1 MDAGRVIEALRGTLV
16 SDKQAESTKTL
27 DEMHKI
33 IGFTP
38 TLLNIVLEVGL
49 EVSVRQAAALYLKN
63 NVSTWWK
70 DPNKNKPLD
79 PLFFNIHEQD
89 RQAVRNAI
97 VGAVVAA
104 PLPLQAQ
111 LKIALS
117 KIISCD
123 YPSRFAEFP
132 GQLKHFLSSA
142 DHNQWHGA
150 LVCLYAFVK
159 VYEHER
165 NDESKNTAVPMREF
179 LPILQAA
186 LSNLINDKSEES
198 RILQVLILKIFYAY
212 TYCHFPLDVMSK
224 EAIGSWNDLLRA
236 VLSDFSTPTDDATH
250 PTWKSKK
257 WALRVLN
264 RLVSRY
270 GSPTIVIKKFRPF
283 AEWYLKAFSS
293 PVLSVLLGICEMYR
307 QKSFISKPVL
317 SQTLE
322 HFNLAL
328 SNSFSWKILRPHFS
342 LLVRE
347 VIFPLLAHSE
357 EDAEL
362 WETDPIEYIRFEAV
376 EWGRSADP
384 PSAAYDLLGEACLKR
399 RGVLNNIMPFCV
411 HILTSDSTPKEK
423 DAVLHMYG
431 AVAEIL
437 LHKEAY
443 KNQLEPFLLNHVIPT
458 LHAAEGYR
466 RARAYWLV
474 GKLADAT
481 FTDQNV
487 FAQLVEEIRKSIFSD
502 PELPVRALAA
512 LCLKDLLHTQEEA
525 KKILVPHLRE
535 LILQILE
542 LLRQTEFDDLNQV
555 IERLMT
561 SFEKELVP
569 IAVELT
575 QNMCAT
581 FMRLIQSVENGASEE
596 TNERGDEDLDDYR
609 AVVAT
614 SVLDNIEAMLRIA
627 EEHGDLVAQLEPIV
641 ALQIK
646 TIFDRELSIFYEEA
660 LSLLFSLTTT
670 KISPLMWQLF
680 DQLYIVFQKDSSDCF
695 SGNSTV
701 YSVVVCDELCTTVL
715 IFPLIFISLEMMPC
729 LHNYMTVDRSAF
741 IADPKH
747 VEVIAAV
754 CSQVVVAGILYC
766 PSDVL
771 AMMTEH
777 QWPGT
782 ATPILAEFLK
792 VWISDADVFLGLHD
806 RRVYVLGLCLLLSL
820 PAAQR
825 PSVVEAFGKDYI
837 PTLLVLF
844 NGLKRAYAAKAQNQ
858 AESDDEEEEESDEED
873 IEEKALGSDEDEVDE
888 EGASYLE
895 MLEGESDGSVD
906 DDDDEIDEETTLE
919 AFDTEMDKSD
929 CDMDEY
935 VTFYR
940 VMTELESGDP
950 NWYNQ
955 LVGHLTE
962 PQQKELKEVVNT
974 ALKCMQQKESKM
986 IEQAGGY
993 SFTPTIPSSFNFG
1006 ANPGNQ

>member
-224 EAIGSWNDLLRA
+224 E
-236 VLSDFSTPTDDATH
+236 
-250 PTWKSKK
+250 
-257 WALRVLN
+257 
-264 RLVSRY
+264 
-270 GSPTIVIKKFRPF
+270 
-283 AEWYLKAFSS
+283 
-293 PVLSVLLGICEMYR
+293 
-307 QKSFISKPVL
+307 
-317 SQTLE
+317 
-322 HFNLAL
+322 
-328 SNSFSWKILRPHFS
+328 
-342 LLVRE
+342 
-347 VIFPLLAHSE
+347 
-357 EDAEL
+357 
-362 WETDPIEYIRFEAV
+362 
-376 EWGRSADP
+376 
-384 PSAAYDLLGEACLKR
+384 
-399 RGVLNNIMPFCV
+399 
-411 HILTSDSTPKEK
+411 
-423 DAVLHMYG
+423 
-431 AVAEIL
+431 
-437 LHKEAY
+437 
-443 KNQLEPFLLNHVIPT
+443 NQLEPFLLNHVIPT

-695 SGNSTV
+695 S
-701 YSVVVCDELCTTVL
+701 
-715 IFPLIFISLEMMPC
+715 EMMPC

-754 CSQVVVAGILYC
+754 CSQVLQSDEDETAQMYAAKLLEVLLIDYRGQINQYAPKFIELALTRLTKPIVASELRVMCLQVVVAGILYC

-955 LVGHLTE
+955 LIGHLTE